1 MTHLDF
7 LNSNYPKRRSDDEKQ
22 KFREYIIEKLASKGI
37 EARVEKTND
46 GKNNNLIIGDPT
58 TAKAVFT
65 AHYDTPMQSLFPNI
79 MIPKNF
85 AIFYLYQ
92 FVPVIFLLLISIVVS
107 YLVGMVLFEDQVVY
121 MISFLVL
128 YYGGFF
134 LMMRAFENK
143 NNFNDNT
150 SGVSVL
156 LSIIDLLSADQLSNV
171 AFIFFDNEEKGKK
184 GSAAY
189 VKDHKEQMND
199 RFLVNF
205 DCVGNGDYII
215 FIAQKDAV
223 SSKEFEMLKDSFI
236 EDDRFKL
243 DFTTHKKAQSNSDH
257 KNFAKGI
264 ACVACKKSKWGIF
277 YTPYIHTP
285 KDIVADNANI
295 AYLSKNTLE
304 FIKKIS

>member
-156 LSIIDLLSADQLSNV
+156 LSIIDLLSADQLSNL

-236 EDDRFKL
+236 EDDRFKV

-257 KNFAKGI
+257 KNFAKGV
-264 ACVACKKSKWGIF
+264 ACVACKRSKWGIF

>member
-156 LSIIDLLSADQLSNV
+156 LSIIDLLSADQLSNL

-257 KNFAKGI
+257 KNFAKGV
-264 ACVACKKSKWGIF
+264 ACVACKRSKWGIF